1 MLQLKE
7 PQLGA
12 IGRRR
17 VGPRPVHRNAA
28 IIVAMNLAR
37 DWAQTLPL
45 TRLWVGGSFSSA
57 RVRGLLVDV
66 MAVQLGRGRPK
77 GSSERLRVSRA
88 LLTWC
93 WL

>member
-1 MLQLKE
+1 MQDRST
-7 PQLGA
+7 PLGP
-12 IGRRR
+12 G
-17 VGPRPVHRNAA
+17 PVHRNAA
-28 IIVAMNLAR
+28 IIIAMNLAR

-57 RVRGLLVDV
+57 CVRGLLVDV

-77 GSSERLRVSRA
+77 SEQRAARVGRA

-93 WL
+93 WP